1 MNLKE
6 KILQLKKEKNAIIL
20 AHFYQTPDILEVAD
34 IVGDSF
40 ELARRA
46 RDAEEQVILL
56 CGVRFMAES
65 AKILNPNKTVLHPQ
79 PLAGCPMADM
89 IDAQAVVELKKQHP
103 GAVVVCYVNSSA
115 AVKAESDI
123 CCTSSSAVKI
133 VKAIPEKDIIFIP
146 DKNLGAYVAAQVPE
160 KNIILYDGFCP
171 IHDQMTPA
179 DVQSARAAHPQ
190 AKFIAHPECVMPVLE
205 LADFVGSTAAIIDY
219 AKNSDAEEFI
229 IGTEVGVIEWLK
241 MLCPDK
247 TFHPLSQR
255 MFCVNMK
262 KNTIQDVYDSLAEMK
277 YEVEMTPVEIQSAH
291 KSLEAMVNA
300 I

>member
-1 MNLKE
+1 MSLKE
-6 KILQLKKEKNAIIL
+6 QILQLKKEKNAIIL

-46 RDAEEQVILL
+46 RDAKEQVILL

-65 AKILNPNKTVLHPQ
+65 AKILNPDKTVLHPQ

-89 IDAQAVVELKKQHP
+89 IDAPAVVELKKKHP

-115 AVKAESDI
+115 AVKAESHI

-146 DKNLGAYVAAQVPE
+146 DKNLGAYVAEQVPE

-171 IHDQMTPA
+171 IHNQMTTG
-179 DVQSARAAHPQ
+179 DVQSARAAHPG

-219 AKNSDAEEFI
+219 AKNSDAKEFI

-241 MLCPDK
+241 RLCPDK
-247 TFHPLSQR
+247 IFHPLSQR
-255 MFCVNMK
+255 MFCINMK

-277 YEVEMTPVEIQSAH
+277 HEVEMSQGEIQGAY
-291 KSLEAMVNA
+291 KSLDAMVNA